1 MFNFAYPNNTD
12 LLKQAFTLKDITPG
26 GVDAFCVC
34 KLLGNNFNTPGVFL
48 FSRLWFIFLTYE

>member
-26 GVDAFCVC
+26 VWM
-34 KLLGNNFNTPGVFL
+34 L
-48 FSRLWFIFLTYE
+48 FASVNYWGIILICREFFIFPALVYLFNL